1 MCRCAHTSLGLG
13 RGEYPSNPPSAPTSP
28 HGQPEAA
35 TDVKEAGEE
44 TGREFC
50 SMYKYQKQ
58 LDDRENRK
66 LAGGKGNTET
76 TTKQGAGIAHRQTLP
91 PFNHP
96 AFQCWQD

>member
-44 TGREFC
+44 TGRGVLFHVQVP
-50 SMYKYQKQ
+50 KTV
-58 LDDRENRK
+58 
-66 LAGGKGNTET
+66 G
-76 TTKQGAGIAHRQTLP
+76 
-91 PFNHP
+91 
-96 AFQCWQD
+96 